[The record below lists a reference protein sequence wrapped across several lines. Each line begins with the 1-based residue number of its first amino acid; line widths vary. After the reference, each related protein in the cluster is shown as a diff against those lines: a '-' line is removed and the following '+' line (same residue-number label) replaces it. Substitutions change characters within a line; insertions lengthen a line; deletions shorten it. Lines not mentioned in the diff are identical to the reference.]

1 MYQCEYCNYE
11 SFSKFNVKRHE
22 AKRHK
27 HKLNQN
33 FQNPGQVHR
42 PWEQQAS
49 IQTKTQDKIP
59 SFYQQLDKE
68 HENLKNDFESLFKE
82 NKILIQENQHLK
94 NYLNNYNIKH

>member
-11 SFSKFNVKRHE
+11 SVSKFNVKRHE

-33 FQNPGQVHR
+33 FQNPGQVPR

-49 IQTKTQDKIP
+49 IQTKT
-59 SFYQQLDKE
+59 
-68 HENLKNDFESLFKE
+68 
-82 NKILIQENQHLK
+82 
-94 NYLNNYNIKH
+94 

>member
-1 MYQCEYCNYE
+1 MCEYCNCE

-27 HKLNQN
+27 HKLNQD

-49 IQTKTQDKIP
+49 IQTKTQDKFHHFIN
-59 SFYQQLDKE
+59 SWIKNMRILRMI
-68 HENLKNDFESLFKE
+68 LKVYSSRTRFLYK
-82 NKILIQENQHLK
+82 KT
-94 NYLNNYNIKH
+94 NISKTI